1 MSSSPTLNW
10 ALIAVSLFNTIL
22 LLWLGLTVLL
32 NADRRAWGIWLGG
45 GGLLLGAVFFLSHT
59 ALLGLGLSFI
69 GWNMIFWWT
78 AGLVPALLLPFA
90 WYLTMLWYAGFWEP
104 AAGPPSA
111 LRRRQRPWLAL
122 VSLMLLA
129 GLAGL
134 AVGVLLLA
142 TPSQHLTWLR
152 LYIRFSIGGIPLMAL
167 GYSIFV
173 ILCIGL
179 SLDALARPGPSGRI
193 MGQQA
198 RQRARPWL
206 MATSLSLL
214 LVSLIVAF
222 TMAWLVQELRGRT
235 LAEVY
240 GRMAGPAAWLDLVTA
255 AIIAVSILLL
265 GQAVVAYE
273 VFTGRT
279 LPRRGLAR
287 HWQRTVA
294 LAAGFSFLVGGSF
307 ALGLRPL
314 YTVVLATFLMT
325 LALAVLSWRSYA
337 EREQTIRQLRPILA
351 SQQLYDRM
359 LGPEDGS
366 EPSAPADPPALLQAF
381 AGLCRELLGARFA
394 YLAPLGPLAPL
405 AGPPLAYPA
414 DRPADLPYLSE
425 LAEAGRS
432 PDTLI
437 LPIREPGR
445 FGGAEWAVPLWS
457 SHGPGRGLSGLLL
470 LGPKRDGGLYGQEEI
485 EMARLSSE
493 RLLDSQAGA
502 EMGRRLVAL
511 QRRRLVESQMADLLA
526 RRVLHDEV
534 LPNLQAALIALD
546 SRPVPAG
553 ARPGAGSAQA
563 AVAAGLLSDSHRRI
577 ADLLRQIPTVTT
589 ADLDRLGLVAVLQR
603 AVDDELAG
611 DFDDL
616 NWQIAPGAEEA
627 ARRLPPAAAEVLF
640 YAARE
645 AARNAARHGRGPQ
658 APLHLRIALTAG
670 DGFAIVVEDNGVG
683 LAGSAGEDG
692 RAAGSGQGLALYS
705 TMMAV
710 IGGSLAVDSAP
721 GRYTCVRLHLP

>member
-255 AIIAVSILLL
+255 AIIAVSNLLL

-287 HWQRTVA
+287 HWQRAVA

-314 YTVVLATFLMT
+314 YTIVLATCLMT
-325 LALAVLSWRSYA
+325 LALAVVGWRSYA
-337 EREQTIRQLRPILA
+337 EREQTIGQLRPILA
-351 SQQLYDRM
+351 SQQLYDQM
-359 LGPEDGS
+359 LALS
-366 EPSAPADPPALLQAF
+366 EPAGGTEPPALTAAF
-381 AGLCRELLGARFA
+381 AALCRELLGARFA
-394 YLAPLGPLAPL
+394 YLASLGALAPL
-405 AGPPLAYPA
+405 AGPPLAFPA
-414 DRPADLPYLSE
+414 DRPAELPYLSE
-425 LAEAGRS
+425 LAAAVS
-432 PDTLI
+432 PDMLI
-437 LPIREPGR
+437 LPISEPGR
-445 FGGAEWAVPLWS
+445 FGRAEWAVPLWS
-457 SHGPGRGLSGLLL
+457 PRGLSGLLL

-493 RLLDSQAGA
+493 RLLDNQAGA

-511 QRRRLVESQMADLLA
+511 QRQRLVESQMADLLA

-603 AVDDELAG
+603 SVNDELAA
-611 DFDDL
+611 DFDRL
-616 NWQIAPGAEEA
+616 TWQIDPQAEEA
-627 ARRLPPAAAEVLF
+627 ARHLPPAAAEVLF

-645 AARNAARHGRGPQ
+645 AARNAARHGRDPQ
-658 APLHLRIALTAG
+658 TSAPLHLHLAIDAH
-670 DGFAIVVEDNGVG
+670 DGFEIVVEDNGVG
-683 LAGSAGEDG
+683 LPGSALDQNG
-692 RAAGSGQGLALYS
+692 APGSGRGLALYS

-710 IGGSLAVDSAP
+710 VGGSLAVDSAP
-721 GRYTCVRLHLP
+721 GRYTRVRLHLP